1 MRVLWYSLRLLPRWV
16 LLYAALDEA
25 RGQEVRALLSPR
37 QALRVALSKSCYKP
51 SNAAAIATVLPVVK
65 ETDEPTRLL
74 QDTAAPYYALTNFSP
89 FSP

>member
-51 SNAAAIATVLPVVK
+51 SNAVAIATVLPVVK
-65 ETDEPTRLL
+65 ETDEP
-74 QDTAAPYYALTNFSP
+74 A
-89 FSP
+89 